1 MIPASQKFP
10 LRTDFLRFR
19 ARAQKILSPH
29 VAVYYALHT
38 GHSRLAVVVPKKVSK
53 LATTRNW
60 LKRLTYDALYPHLK
74 DAKLDVVVMYK
85 PLPLSKNPKN
95 KATIIGEIRNLK
107 LQITNN
113 TDILDL

>member
-10 LRTDFLRFR
+10 LHTDFLRFR

-29 VAVYYALHT
+29 ATVYYALHT
-38 GHSRLAVVVPKKVSK
+38 GHSRLAIVVPKKVSK

-60 LKRLTYDALYPHLK
+60 LKRLTYDALYPRIV
-74 DAKLDVVVMYK
+74 DANLDVVVIYR
-85 PLPLSKNPKN
+85 PLPLSKNQKN
-95 KATIIGEIRNLK
+95 KAMIIGEIKNLK

-113 TDILDL
+113 ADVLDL